1 MRLDLD
7 FGRGLAAHV
16 DLQNISEEQYARIQ
30 AYFVP
35 LVNDPSVKSRD
46 AIGGAFVFAT
56 NLCPDANPSDIWHHV
71 LYRTYC
77 REKIGTNPAQSWV
90 RISGEGYE
98 IALVERY
105 NPVLAPHGIRLSSLI
120 SGKQKVIALERMGL
134 TGKVGGSKVDVLIE
148 KQGTGL
154 APGLDGFG
162 AVGGVHAKVSLAER
176 VSDDIPASRIMMA
189 EGLLSV
195 LSTLDVKSFPPP
207 HGDLVNRGE
216 LGTLANPSD
225 KRRYIEGH
233 GDFSACFS
241 YNLRTTPS
249 GEATAS
255 GRRIYVSGF
264 AGADDHFT
272 EYLLAE
278 LA

>member
-7 FGRGLAAHV
+7 FGRGLVAHV
-16 DLQNISEEQYARIQ
+16 DLENVTEDQYAEIVGFF
-30 AYFVP
+30 AP
-35 LVNDPSVKSRD
+35 MVNDPRMKSRD
-46 AIGGAFVFAT
+46 AIGHAFALAT
-56 NLCPDANPSDIWHHV
+56 RLCPLANPSDLWHHV
-71 LYRTYC
+71 IYRTYL
-77 REKIGTNPAQSWV
+77 REKVGTNPEQSWV
-90 RISGEGYE
+90 RTSGEGFE

-105 NPVLAPHGIRLSSLI
+105 NPALAGAGIRLTSMVS
-120 SGKQKVIALERMGL
+120 KTYRIAALARLGL
-134 TGKVGGSKVDVLIE
+134 TDKVGSSKVDVLIE
-148 KQGTGL
+148 KQGSGL
-154 APGLDGFG
+154 MPDLNGFG
-162 AVGGVHAKVSLAER
+162 VVGGIHAKVSLAER

-216 LGTLANPSD
+216 LGTLARPSD
-225 KRRYIEGH
+225 KRNYVEAH

-249 GEATAS
+249 DGPTAS

-264 AGADDHFT
+264 AGELDHFT
-272 EYLLAE
+272 EYLIRE

>member
-1 MRLDLD
+1 MQLNLD
-7 FGRGLAAHV
+7 FGRGLGAQV
-16 DLQNISEEQYARIQ
+16 DLQNISDDQYARIQ

-35 LVNDPSVKSRD
+35 LINDPRVQSRE

-71 LYRTYC
+71 LYRTYT
-77 REKIGTNPAQSWV
+77 REKVGTNPEQSWV
-90 RISGEGYE
+90 RTSGEGYE

-105 NPVLAPHGIRLSSLI
+105 NPVLAAHGIRMSSLI
-120 SGKQKVIALERMGL
+120 SGKAKVSALDRMGL
-134 TGKVGGSKVDVLIE
+134 TGRIGGSKVDVMIE
-148 KQGTGL
+148 KDGAGL
-154 APGLDGFG
+154 SRGRDGFG
-162 AVGGVHAKVSLAER
+162 VVGGIHAKVSLAER

-216 LGTLANPSD
+216 LGTLTNPSD

-249 GEATAS
+249 AETTAS
-255 GRRIYVSGF
+255 GRSIYVSGF
-264 AGADDHFT
+264 AGANDHFT
-272 EYLLAE
+272 DYLLAE
-278 LA
+278 LT

>member
-7 FGRGLAAHV
+7 FGRGLKAHV
-16 DLQNISEEQYARIQ
+16 DLQHISEDEYARIQ
-30 AYFVP
+30 AYYVP
-35 LVNDPSVKSRD
+35 LINDASMKSRE

-56 NLCPDANPSDIWHHV
+56 NLCPNANPSDIWHHV
-71 LYRTYC
+71 LYRTYT
-77 REKIGTNPAQSWV
+77 REKIGTNPEQSWV
-90 RISGEGYE
+90 RTSGEGYE

-120 SGKQKVIALERMGL
+120 SGREKVIALDRMGL

-148 KQGTGL
+148 KKGAGM
-154 APGLDGFG
+154 ARGKDGFG
-162 AVGGVHAKVSLAER
+162 IVGGIHAKVSLAER

-216 LGTLANPSD
+216 LGSLATPSD

-241 YNLRTTPS
+241 YNLRTVPS
-249 GEATAS
+249 VNVTTS
-255 GRRIYVSGF
+255 GRKIFVSGF
-264 AGADDHFT
+264 AGANDYFT
-272 EYLLAE
+272 DYLLAE
-278 LA
+278 LT